1 MYDFV
6 DKQGNYLHNQG
17 DVTKKS
23 KGKYNTTQLKKKKS
37 TSMPLSI
44 KPCNRLP
51 TFCLNIFLS
60 NENGLMTQV
69 AAAKDDSLNS

>member
-23 KGKYNTTQLKKKKS
+23 KGKYNTTQLKKKKVNL
-37 TSMPLSI
+37 SMYQSLQQTPYIL
-44 KPCNRLP
+44 
-51 TFCLNIFLS
+51 CLDICLS

-69 AAAKDDSLNS
+69 ASAKDDSLNS